1 MNPRAVTSNS
11 LNYCVKTMRDFLK
24 LPSPIEIYLTCKTFR
39 TFDFRT
45 VCLPIRTVLANLR
58 PQNMSKTEAKC
69 ENDKRSI
76 KLEKQGLYRRNN
88 NFEIKI
94 VHRLSSFFMNETHN
108 FLAIYE
114 INDTWTKP
122 NPNSN
127 HIVYIGFDG
136 IMASPKNEGLLSFIP
151 RDTFLYDIKIARSC
165 FQEP

>member
-1 MNPRAVTSNS
+1 MSN
-11 LNYCVKTMRDFLK
+11 
-24 LPSPIEIYLTCKTFR
+24 
-39 TFDFRT
+39 
-45 VCLPIRTVLANLR
+45 
-58 PQNMSKTEAKC
+58 TEAKC

-136 IMASPKNEGLLSFIP
+136 IMASPKTEGLLSFIP
-151 RDTFLYDIKIARSC
+151 WDTFLSDSKIARNC

>member
-45 VCLPIRTVLANLR
+45 VCLPVRTVLANLR

-88 NFEIKI
+88 NYEIKI
-94 VHRLSSFFMNETHN
+94 VRRLSFFFMNETHN

-114 INDTWTKP
+114 INDT
-122 NPNSN
+122 
-127 HIVYIGFDG
+127 
-136 IMASPKNEGLLSFIP
+136 
-151 RDTFLYDIKIARSC
+151 
-165 FQEP
+165 